1 MLNSMHHLKMFV
13 FVFEVVFTDLMQTT
27 KKLFQQ
33 SNAFAFSSW
42 FKYEAILKMQPAAAL
57 PMKLIQETVP
67 GRQRP
72 NTNTN
77 NICVNFSICQIL
89 KFIQN
94 IARGTTDPEI
104 DSVTWIKFSHQM
116 SHLRWH
122 HLHLVAKSKPGHV
135 STRSALSD
143 HIETVSYLGAIWL
156 LAI

>member
-1 MLNSMHHLKMFV
+1 
-13 FVFEVVFTDLMQTT
+13 
-27 KKLFQQ
+27 
-33 SNAFAFSSW
+33 
-42 FKYEAILKMQPAAAL
+42 MQPAAAL

-104 DSVTWIKFSHQM
+104 DSVTWIKFSLQM
-116 SHLRWH
+116 MLLALVANLATRWR
-122 HLHLVAKSKPGHV
+122 HLH
-135 STRSALSD
+135 
-143 HIETVSYLGAIWL
+143 
-156 LAI
+156 